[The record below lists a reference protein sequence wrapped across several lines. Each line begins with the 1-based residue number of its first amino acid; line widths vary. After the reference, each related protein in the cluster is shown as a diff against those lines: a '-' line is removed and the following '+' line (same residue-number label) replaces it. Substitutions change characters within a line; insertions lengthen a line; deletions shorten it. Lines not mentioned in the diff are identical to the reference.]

1 MKKLNQNYVYFGR
14 ASKQTF
20 TAAAADDQDH
30 QLTAAEFGNVT
41 QLAQDGTNIK
51 VTVKSHDGGG
61 TRGAS
66 SGSVDAVTGI
76 AFASQTNTATG
87 ETTLIPDAAVDV
99 HASNGTVVLGSNTD
113 DGNTGYAVD
122 EDDIVTVELEYTGVE
137 GDSICYPMANYLGAD
152 PISETRT
159 ALYFKSII
167 GDADTDEIKLFH
179 TTGKY
184 KDVCKMM
191 AQLSNATPYSKMV
204 TVADP
209 LNSVFYDAS
218 LGITDVHINQD
229 LS

>member
-20 TAAAADDQDH
+20 APGSASQTH
-30 QLTAAEFGNVT
+30 QLTAAEFGNVS
-41 QLAQDGTNIK
+41 QLATDGTNIK

-66 SGSVDAVTGI
+66 SGSVDQVTGL
-76 AFASQTNTATG
+76 AFDDQTDTATG
-87 ETTLIPDAAVDV
+87 ETTLIPDAAIGVD
-99 HASNGTVVLGSNTD
+99 ASNGTVTIAAHNAAA
-113 DGNTGYAVD
+113 NTGYTT
-122 EDDIVTVELEYTGVE
+122 DDDDTIVVELEYTGVE
-137 GDSICYPMANYLGAD
+137 MDSICYPMANYLGAD

-184 KDVCKMM
+184 KDICKMM

-209 LNSVFYDAS
+209 LNSVFYDNS